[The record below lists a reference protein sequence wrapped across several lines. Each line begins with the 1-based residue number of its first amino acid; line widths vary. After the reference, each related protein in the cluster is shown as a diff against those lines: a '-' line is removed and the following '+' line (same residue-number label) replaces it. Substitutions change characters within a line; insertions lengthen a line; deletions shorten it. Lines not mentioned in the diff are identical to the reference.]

1 MVTAENFEMIGTEVV
16 TIVSGLDEE
25 DEQSTDNLG
34 IIARVY
40 EDITNLVESG
50 NVTVTEN
57 VRITMRC
64 GSSILMICPLSS
76 FNSLHKAL

>member
-57 VRITMRC
+57 VRITMRR